1 MKHLVAMVFI
11 YLLVATVYAQL
22 VPIEIVNNAED
33 LNGKALVTMF
43 RDLIRRSE
51 AYELTYAKNE
61 AHFVVHINT
70 MDRYKGDSAS
80 EGISTIYNYMILLNT
95 GDGTQIYCY
104 NQLGYVGKDV
114 LSDVAY
120 QIYTDLDEFVES
132 FKSYMSNYSGE

>member
-1 MKHLVAMVFI
+1 MIHFHLVHPI
-11 YLLVATVYAQL
+11 LLAY
-22 VPIEIVNNAED
+22 
-33 LNGKALVTMF
+33 MF
-43 RDLIRRSE
+43 HLL
-51 AYELTYAKNE
+51 EL
-61 AHFVVHINT
+61 
-70 MDRYKGDSAS
+70 
-80 EGISTIYNYMILLNT
+80 YNYMILLNT